1 MQRIR
6 DMVVIGAGISGSS
19 MAKVLADRGWDVILI
34 DGNRFPRHKVC
45 GEFLSPESQVMLRSL
60 GFQET
65 VESLQPAKIHQA
77 RIILSEGDTLD
88 IPLPGTALGIS
99 RFALD
104 TTLHQSVIGSGVEMI
119 TGQKVASVT
128 PADHGYRIE
137 TRQGGEEFSFR
148 SRAVIAAWGGQ
159 GVPKVLD
166 QRSPDSRYIGVKSH
180 YTGIDLG
187 PVVELYF
194 FPGGYLG
201 LSPVEDGKLNVAAL
215 LKKNTFQNKEK
226 TVVDWIYAAG
236 RRNPKLKAILDK
248 VVPVPGTQAAVAPV
262 QLNHIWSAWDRFP
275 LVGDAAV
282 MVPPLCGD
290 GMSMALRSAC
300 LCAPFADRYL
310 RGESS
315 VNRWKW
321 EYTRSLKR
329 EFNSPLRWG
338 LLLQWMFSLPVFP
351 RLMLSI
357 AQSFPVLPA
366 SLIRATRLRESD
378 L

>member
-1 MQRIR
+1 MQSIR
-6 DMVVIGAGISGSS
+6 DMAVIGAGIAGSS
-19 MAKVLADRGWDVILI
+19 IAKALADRGWDVILI

-77 RIILSEGDTLD
+77 RIIMSKGDTLD

-104 TTLHQSVIGSGVEMI
+104 TALHQSVIGSGVELI

-128 PADHGYRIE
+128 PADHGYIIE
-137 TRQGGEEFSFR
+137 TRHGGKEFSFH
-148 SRAVIAAWGGQ
+148 SRAVIAAWGGK
-159 GVPKVLD
+159 GVPKVLG

-180 YTGIDLG
+180 YTGINLG

-201 LSPVEDGKLNVAAL
+201 LSPVEGGMVNIAAL
-215 LKKNTFQNKEK
+215 LKKNTFLNKEK
-226 TVVDWIYAAG
+226 TVIDWIYAAG

-248 VVPVPGTQAAVAPV
+248 AVPVPGTQAAVAPV
-262 QLNHIWSAWDRFP
+262 HLNHIWSAWDRFP

-300 LCAPFADRYL
+300 LCTPLADLYL
-310 RGESS
+310 RGEST

-329 EFNSPLRWG
+329 EFNGPLRWG
-338 LLLQWMFSLPVFP
+338 LLLQWLFSLPVFP

-366 SLIRATRLRESD
+366 SLIRATRLREGD